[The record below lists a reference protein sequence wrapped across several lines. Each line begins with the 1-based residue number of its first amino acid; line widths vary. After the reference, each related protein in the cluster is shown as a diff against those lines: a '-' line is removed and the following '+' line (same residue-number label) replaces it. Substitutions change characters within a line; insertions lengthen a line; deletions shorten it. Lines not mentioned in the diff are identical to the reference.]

1 MEPFMYRRRLPLS
14 IALAGLLALTGVAS
28 AQAAT
33 LAGTVRSGDAAL
45 DHVRVELWSTG
56 SMPGQAARLAT
67 GSADA
72 RGRFRVRYSE
82 PSSSGAVL
90 YVTASRGGGVRLA
103 ATLGTP
109 PSPRRIVVDELTTVA
124 TGFSQAQFVR
134 SGRIGGPPPG
144 PQNAALMAANL
155 ADVRTGGVSP
165 VLLGHPNGGETSTL
179 RKFRSLANAL
189 ARCARRALAC
199 PRLYTAA
206 ATPDG
211 RRARGTLQAVAN
223 VAANP
228 WHEVSA
234 IYRLATAHPQP
245 YRGGL
250 RSPHRLSDWMLP
262 LRFVG
267 DGTTIDGPGNFAFD
281 RSGNAYVTN
290 NYNYTPDQKTA
301 TCGSDLLPKFTPDG
315 RYAPGSPLQGGGL
328 TGAGYGIT
336 LDTLGNVWVSNFGF
350 AAPAPGCPADQ
361 QPPHNTVS
369 VFTPE
374 GQALAASGFTGAP
387 EGQPGPLNWP
397 QGMVADQSGDAM
409 WVTNCADGKLV
420 RIPTDD
426 PDDAQALDVG
436 LTEAFDVAIDH
447 NGLVY
452 ATGLGNSKLAI
463 LRHDGTPVPGSPFPA
478 GRYGLD
484 RPMGIA
490 ADSAGNMWI
499 ANSAL
504 VDLPCPD
511 MSLRRPGIP
520 SVSLVAQGG
529 GWVTHGDHGF
539 TGGGLRIP
547 WGIAVDGDDN
557 VWVANF
563 DGRRI
568 SQFCGVPARHCRP
581 GTTTGD
587 PISPDRT
594 GYFFDGLVR
603 VTAVQIDPSGNVW
616 AANNWKRAPDTKT
629 NPGGYQVVI
638 YPGAAPPLRTPLIGP
653 PVPLLRG

>member
-1 MEPFMYRRRLPLS
+1 M
-14 IALAGLLALTGVAS
+14 
-28 AQAAT
+28 
-33 LAGTVRSGDAAL
+33 RSGDVAL
-45 DHVRVELWSTG
+45 GRAHVDLWLAGST
-56 SMPGQAARLAT
+56 PGQSARLA
-67 GSADA
+67 GGAADA
-72 RGRFRVRYSE
+72 HGRFRLRYAE
-82 PSSSGAVL
+82 PSSAGALL
-90 YVTASRGGGVRLA
+90 YVTVSQGGGVRLA
-103 ATLGTP
+103 ATLGAP
-109 PSPRRIVVDELTTVA
+109 PAPHRIVVDELTTVA
-124 TGFSQAQFVR
+124 TGFSQAQFLQ

-165 VLLGHPNGGETSTL
+165 VLLRHPNGQQTSTL
-179 RKFRSLANAL
+179 PKFRSLANAL
-189 ARCARRALAC
+189 AGCTRGGPAC
-199 PRLYTAA
+199 HRLYTAA

-211 RRARGTLQAVAN
+211 RRPAGTLQAVAN
-223 VAANP
+223 IAANP

-234 IYRLATAHPQP
+234 IFRLATSPPQP

-250 RSPHRLSDWMLP
+250 RSAHRLSDWMLP
-262 LRFVG
+262 VRFVG
-267 DGTTIDGPGNFAFD
+267 DGTTIDGPGNLAFD
-281 RSGNAYVTN
+281 RDGNAYVTN
-290 NYNYTPDQKTA
+290 NYDYAPDQKTA

-315 RYAPGSPLQGGGL
+315 RYAPGTPLQGGGL

-336 LDTLGNVWVSNFGF
+336 LDTLGNVWVGNFGF
-350 AAPAPGCPADQ
+350 AAPAPGCPAAQ

-369 VFTPE
+369 VFTPA
-374 GQALAASGFTGAP
+374 GRALAANGFTGAL
-387 EGQPGPLNWP
+387 EGQSAPINWP
-397 QGMVADQSGDAM
+397 QGLVADPSGDAI
-409 WVTNCADGKLV
+409 WVTNCGDGKLV

-426 PDDAQALDVG
+426 PDHATALDVG

-447 NGLVY
+447 AGLVY

-463 LRHDGTPVPGSPFPA
+463 LRHDGTPIAGSPFRA
-478 GRYGLD
+478 ERYGLD

-504 VDLPCPD
+504 VNLPCPD
-511 MSLRRPGIP
+511 ASISAPGIP
-520 SVSLVAQGG
+520 SVSLVAAGGRAVTQGKR
-529 GWVTHGDHGF
+529 GF
-539 TGGGLRIP
+539 TGGGLMIP

-563 DGRRI
+563 GGQRI

-616 AANNWKRAPDTKT
+616 AANNWKRVPDIKT

-638 YPGAAPPLRTPLIGP
+638 YPGAAAPLRTPLIGP
-653 PVPLLRG
+653 PVPLLGR